1 MSEWTWAIDGWII
14 AVSAIAAIACAI
26 PGSFLVVRRTSMLA
40 DAISHAVLPGIALGF
55 LLSGTRDPLW
65 MFLGA
70 AAAGVL
76 VAVLSRALCRIG
88 RMDSGA
94 ALGIVFTTMFAIGLI
109 LIVQVADKVDLD
121 PSCVLYGSVELAP
134 LDSVSIVGWSVPR
147 AALVLS
153 AVCLANIIAA
163 TLLWKAMLVTAFD
176 PALALTLGQ
185 RPRMIET
192 IVLGMAAATCVAAFE
207 SVGSILVVA
216 MMIVPAAAA
225 RLWSERLAGVMIG
238 AAVIGVVASFLGH
251 WVAASGAP
259 LVLAG
264 GRDASTAGSVAA
276 TLGVL
281 YAASLLFAPSRG
293 ILRRLEERWR
303 LALRIAREDAIG
315 LLWRLAEDGRDV
327 GRNELQE
334 LLVSGAEV
342 RPWIARVAINA
353 LGRDRIVEL
362 GSTTVRLTEEGR
374 RAGAALVRSHRLW
387 ELYLLRKMA
396 LAPDHVHPTAMKLEH
411 FTDAAMREQLARE
424 SQSDLASDM
433 PATDRAEQTLS
444 DPHGRVVPERPSDS

>member
-14 AVSAIAAIACAI
+14 AVSALAAVACAI
-26 PGSFLVVRRTSMLA
+26 PGSFLVVRNTSMLA
-40 DAISHAVLPGIALGF
+40 DAISHAVLPGIAVGF
-55 LLSGTRDPLW
+55 LFSGTRDPLW

-76 VAVLSRALCRIG
+76 VAVLSRALTRVG

-94 ALGIVFTTMFAIGLI
+94 ALGIVFTTMFAVGLI

-134 LDSVSIVGWSVPR
+134 LDSVSIAGWSLPR
-147 AALVLS
+147 AAIVLGG
-153 AVCLANIIAA
+153 VCLANIIAA
-163 TLLWKAMLVTAFD
+163 ALLWKSMLVTAFD

-185 RPRMIET
+185 RPRLIET

-216 MMIVPAAAA
+216 MMIVPAATA
-225 RLWSERLAGVMIG
+225 RLWSERLAGVMVG
-238 AAVIGVVASFLGH
+238 AALTGVAASILGH

-259 LVLAG
+259 LVLPG
-264 GRDASTAGSVAA
+264 GRDASTAGAVAA

-281 YAASLLFAPSRG
+281 YAGGLLFAPDRG
-293 ILRRLEERWR
+293 VLRRLEEQWR

-315 LLWRLAEDGRDV
+315 LLWRLEEDGRAV
-327 GRNELQE
+327 GSAELHD
-334 LLVSGAEV
+334 LLVTGAEV
-342 RPWIARVAINA
+342 RPLIARIAISS
-353 LGRDRIVEL
+353 LSHDRIVAPD
-362 GSTTVRLTEEGR
+362 SASVRLTEEGR

-387 ELYLLRKMA
+387 EIYLMRKLA

-411 FTDAAMREQLARE
+411 ITDAAMRDQLAKE
-424 SQSDLASDM
+424 SATRTTDGAPLA
-433 PATDRAEQTLS
+433 
-444 DPHGRVVPERPSDS
+444 DPHGRPVP

>member
-1 MSEWTWAIDGWII
+1 MNEWTWAIDGWII
-14 AVSAIAAIACAI
+14 AVSALAAVACAI
-26 PGSFLVVRRTSMLA
+26 PGSFLVVRNTSMLA
-40 DAISHAVLPGIALGF
+40 DAISHAVLPGIAVGF
-55 LLSGTRDPLW
+55 LFSGTRDPLW
-65 MFLGA
+65 MFIGA
-70 AAAGVL
+70 AAAGLL
-76 VAVLSRALCRIG
+76 VALLSRALARVG

-121 PSCVLYGSVELAP
+121 PSCVLYGSVELSP
-134 LDSVSIVGWSVPR
+134 LDSVSISGWLIPR
-147 AALVLS
+147 AALVLGG
-153 AVCLANIIAA
+153 VCLANIIAA
-163 TLLWKAMLVTAFD
+163 TLLWKSMLVTAFD

-185 RPRMIET
+185 RPRLIET

-216 MMIVPAAAA
+216 MMIVPAATA
-225 RLWSERLAGVMIG
+225 RLWSERLAGVMVG
-238 AAVIGVVASFLGH
+238 AAMTGVAASILGH

-281 YAASLLFAPSRG
+281 YAGSLLFAPGRG
-293 ILRRLEERWR
+293 VLRRLEERWR

-315 LLWRLAEDGRDV
+315 LLWRLEEDGRAV
-327 GRNELQE
+327 GRGELHE

-342 RPWIARVAINA
+342 RPWISRVAINS
-353 LGRDRIVEL
+353 LGRDRIVATET
-362 GSTTVRLTEEGR
+362 GSMRLTEDGR

-387 ELYLLRKMA
+387 EIYLMRKMA

-411 FTDAAMREQLARE
+411 ITDAAMRDQLAKEGDGDAGAQGR
-424 SQSDLASDM
+424 
-433 PATDRAEQTLS
+433 LS
-444 DPHGRVVPERPSDS
+444 DPHGRAVP